1 MRINELFSE
10 GVGDAIKTGMGV
22 AGASVGQA
30 MKSAALGALGLKNTQ
45 NQFQQ
50 KHGIGG
56 YQPYDSQNTQQLV
69 KQLGI
74 KQGMDFQIAPNQ
86 KVRITKVDNHGATY
100 IDPATK
106 LPVLLGGEA
115 LTGIAQRQQ
124 ALQTVAQ
131 MGQPA
136 PGQKV
141 Q

>member
-10 GVGDAIKTGMGV
+10 GVGGTIAQGMGV
-22 AGASVGQA
+22 SGASVGQA

-45 NQFQQ
+45 NQYQQ
-50 KHGIGG
+50 KNAIGA
-56 YQPYDSQNTQQLV
+56 YDHNNASQLI

-74 KQGMDFQIAPNQ
+74 KQGMDFELQPNQ
-86 KVRITKVDNHGATY
+86 KVRITKVDNLGATY
-100 IDPATK
+100 IDPKTK
-106 LPVLLGGEA
+106 LPTTLGPDA
-115 LTGIAQRQQ
+115 LAGIAQRQQ
-124 ALQTVAQ
+124 AIQTVAQ